1 MDISTHSSASS
12 ISQPQQAV
20 AARLGGLAAAP
31 SNNSNSN
38 ATNANPGR
46 KPPATA
52 AASREQKQLEKLREA
67 NAKYKNLLKLAKGR
81 IQEQEGVLD
90 ERRGE

>member
-20 AARLGGLAAAP
+20 AARVGASSSAAAP
-31 SNNSNSN
+31 PP
-38 ATNANPGR
+38 AAYNANPGR

-67 NAKYKNLLKLAKGR
+67 NAKYKNLLKLAKER